1 MKRRLLATTLVGLG
15 AMAAHADNSINLV
28 DRTDFRSQFFA
39 DSTQGQDNNQ
49 FDENYLRVDFKGNIF
64 ENVDYRLRLR
74 LDKTSAK
81 DNLKGISDFANYA
94 YVQPKFGDNFSV
106 KIGKLWTYQAGW
118 EEDNSSSDT
127 YLFSGIDN
135 LVNNYALGVNPT
147 ISLDKQNNIQV
158 IVTNSDVAYP
168 GTYPGAPAERYLD
181 YGIAYQG
188 MLADVIQPMLS
199 FTVMPQTGWSKGSMI
214 GGAGI
219 KVDPAPIGGEL
230 DFEYWNNSSGLASK
244 NTNGGDQ
251 LYTVAGCARYNPGSL
266 RPQLKIFYDT
276 YTYASKTTDNVLGF
290 APAIEYFPWADHD
303 FRFHLAYTGTDN
315 SPKIGKSEYNSQVFL
330 GVKGTWSIK

>member
-1 MKRRLLATTLVGLG
+1 MKRRILATALVGLG
-15 AMAAHADNSINLV
+15 TLAVRADNTINLV

-49 FDENYLRVDFKGNIF
+49 FDENYLRVDFKGNVF

-94 YVQPKFGDNFSV
+94 YVQPKLNDNFSV

-135 LVNNYALGVNPT
+135 VVNNYALGVNPT

-158 IVTNSDVAYP
+158 ILTNSDVAYP
-168 GTYPGAPAERYLD
+168 GTTTERYLD

-188 MLADVIQPMLS
+188 MVADVIQPMLS

-214 GGAGI
+214 GAAGI
-219 KVDPAPIGGEL
+219 KVDPAPVGGEL
-230 DFEYWNNSSGLASK
+230 DF
-244 NTNGGDQ
+244 
-251 LYTVAGCARYNPGSL
+251 
-266 RPQLKIFYDT
+266 
-276 YTYASKTTDNVLGF
+276 
-290 APAIEYFPWADHD
+290 
-303 FRFHLAYTGTDN
+303 
-315 SPKIGKSEYNSQVFL
+315 
-330 GVKGTWSIK
+330 